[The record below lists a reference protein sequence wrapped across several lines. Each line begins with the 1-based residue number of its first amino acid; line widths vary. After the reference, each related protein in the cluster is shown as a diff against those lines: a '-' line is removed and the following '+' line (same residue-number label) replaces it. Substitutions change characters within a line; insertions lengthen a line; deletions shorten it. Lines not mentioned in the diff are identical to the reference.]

1 MEIFKIHSL
10 TEMIEATT
18 TILTFIIL
26 VSNFILMLS
35 MWADKAK
42 IPEKNQNERIAKLE
56 TKVDELCSRREK
68 DAIRIAELEKGNVVT
83 QKAILALLSHA
94 IDGNNI
100 DGLVNARDGLQDYL
114 TTKAIIV

>member
-1 MEIFKIHSL
+1 MRSPA
-10 TEMIEATT
+10 EMLEVTT
-18 TILTFIIL
+18 TVLTFIIL

-42 IPEKNQNERIAKLE
+42 TPEKNQNERIAKLE
-56 TKVDELCSRREK
+56 TKVDELCTRREK

-94 IDGNNI
+94 IDGNNT
-100 DGLVNARDGLQDYL
+100 DGLVNARDSLQDYL
-114 TTKAIIV
+114 TTKTIIV

>member
-1 MEIFKIHSL
+1 MTSPGQFLES
-10 TEMIEATT
+10 TT

-26 VSNFILMLS
+26 LSNFILMLA
-35 MWADKAK
+35 MWGEKAK
-42 IPEKNQNERIAKLE
+42 APEKNQNERIAKLE

-94 IDGNNI
+94 IDGNNT
-100 DGLVNARDGLQDYL
+100 DGLVNARDNLQDYL
-114 TTKAIIV
+114 TAKTIIV